1 MAAKV
6 LLVEDDRA
14 LREAL
19 SDTLLLGGHEF
30 VAVDSAE
37 AALPVLAREAFSLV
51 ISDVNMPGMDGH
63 QLLGLIRTRY
73 PHLPVLLMTAY
84 GAVDRAVE
92 AMRQGAADYLVKPF
106 EARALLDLV
115 ARHALGQLPGSE
127 EDGPV
132 ALEPAS
138 RQLLELAARVAR
150 SDSTVLISGESGT
163 GKEVLANYIHQQSP
177 RAGKPFIA
185 INCAAIPDNMLEA
198 TLFGHEK
205 GSFTGAIAAQP
216 GKFELADGG
225 TILLDE
231 ISEMPL
237 GLQAKLLRVLQERE
251 VERVGARKPINLD
264 IRVLATTNRDLA
276 AEVAAGRF
284 REDLYYR
291 LSVFP
296 LAWRPLRERP
306 ADILPLAERLLRKHS
321 RKMNLGA
328 VALGPE
334 AAQCLVR
341 HAWPGNVRELD
352 NAIQRALILQQGGL
366 IQPADLCLTA
376 PIGMPLEAPVP
387 MPAMP
392 PATPPSVEIPSPAAG
407 QDASGAL
414 GDDLRRR
421 EFQVI
426 IDTLRTERGRR
437 KEAAERLGIS
447 PRTLPLQARP
457 DARRGDGRG
466 GLSLRHLRARHV
478 PQARLVRALC
488 VRRRSSPRAVRACA
502 PADNRSRDGPCS
514 GRGHWR
520 RTPMPGLGGDL
531 APLLL
536 TPLQSAGRRQKSR
549 GCWRKSHESGCR
561 VQSSDAGNA
570 FHANGSHGQGQTGS
584 GAGRSGGAELFGNAL
599 PGRGQ
604 GERDPAGLHRDGQRL
619 RGRPERRRPDRRD
632 DRQPEGQRVVPG
644 HDPGAQQTGPGLP
657 RHHADAGLSGA
668 RITSSWPMH

>member
-321 RKMNLGA
+321 AQPQDEPRRGGA
-328 VALGPE
+328 RPRGRPVPGP
-334 AAQCLVR
+334 ACLAGQRTGTRQRHPACVDPATGRPDPARRPVPHRADR
-341 HAWPGNVRELD
+341 HAARGPGAHAG
-352 NAIQRALILQQGGL
+352 NATGH
-366 IQPADLCLTA
+366 P
-376 PIGMPLEAPVP
+376 
-387 MPAMP
+387 
-392 PATPPSVEIPSPAAG
+392 
-407 QDASGAL
+407 
-414 GDDLRRR
+414 
-421 EFQVI
+421 
-426 IDTLRTERGRR
+426 
-437 KEAAERLGIS
+437 AER
-447 PRTLPLQARP
+447 
-457 DARRGDGRG
+457 
-466 GLSLRHLRARHV
+466 
-478 PQARLVRALC
+478 
-488 VRRRSSPRAVRACA
+488 
-502 PADNRSRDGPCS
+502 RDS
-514 GRGHWR
+514 V
-520 RTPMPGLGGDL
+520 
-531 APLLL
+531 
-536 TPLQSAGRRQKSR
+536 AGRR
-549 GCWRKSHESGCR
+549 
-561 VQSSDAGNA
+561 
-570 FHANGSHGQGQTGS
+570 
-584 GAGRSGGAELFGNAL
+584 
-599 PGRGQ
+599 PGR
-604 GERDPAGLHRDGQRL
+604 
-619 RGRPERRRPDRRD
+619 
-632 DRQPEGQRVVPG
+632 
-644 HDPGAQQTGPGLP
+644 
-657 RHHADAGLSGA
+657 
-668 RITSSWPMH
+668 